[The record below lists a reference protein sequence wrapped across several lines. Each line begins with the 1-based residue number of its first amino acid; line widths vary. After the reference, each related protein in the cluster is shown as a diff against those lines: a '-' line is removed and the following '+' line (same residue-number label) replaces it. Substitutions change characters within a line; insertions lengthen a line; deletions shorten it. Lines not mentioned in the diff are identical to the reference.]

1 MKKQQSVISKISNKT
16 PAKKK
21 TIVNNIE
28 IVFDASGSMGVIR
41 QKALDAVNQQI
52 EAIRTNSLNSG
63 QVVNLGITFFNGLG
77 SNRMSFDASNI
88 RTINFSEYIPDG
100 GTPLW
105 DAVGRAM
112 DQAPSANRNE
122 DTSYMVIV
130 VTDGEENESRTY
142 NQTNL
147 GEKIKKA
154 IASDIWT
161 FAFSVP
167 AYGVTSI
174 KRLNIPDGCI
184 QTWDGTAASMNI
196 VAKANTAVIG
206 NYYATRSAGGTSL
219 QNCYLDLSKVTKKDI
234 SALNK
239 VTDRYHRFSVSEE
252 KDIST
257 FVNAKL
263 TSNTLARALG
273 SSYVQGRGF
282 YQLSKPEK
290 VHDYKQIIIEDVKT
304 GELYTGSR
312 EDINNILGLA
322 DNDCKVT
329 PLVGGKYTIYIQ
341 STSSNRKL
349 VRGTNLL
356 YQKT

>member
-1 MKKQQSVISKISNKT
+1 V
-16 PAKKK
+16 
-21 TIVNNIE
+21 E
-28 IVFDASGSMGVIR
+28 
-41 QKALDAVNQQI
+41 
-52 EAIRTNSLNSG
+52 
-63 QVVNLGITFFNGLG
+63 VNLFV
-77 SNRMSFDASNI
+77 
-88 RTINFSEYIPDG
+88 
-100 GTPLW
+100 
-105 DAVGRAM
+105 AV
-112 DQAPSANRNE
+112 DP
-122 DTSYMVIV
+122 
-130 VTDGEENESRTY
+130 
-142 NQTNL
+142 
-147 GEKIKKA
+147 
-154 IASDIWT
+154 
-161 FAFSVP
+161 P
-167 AYGVTSI
+167 H
-174 KRLNIPDGCI
+174 
-184 QTWDGTAASMNI
+184 
-196 VAKANTAVIG
+196 KANTAVIG